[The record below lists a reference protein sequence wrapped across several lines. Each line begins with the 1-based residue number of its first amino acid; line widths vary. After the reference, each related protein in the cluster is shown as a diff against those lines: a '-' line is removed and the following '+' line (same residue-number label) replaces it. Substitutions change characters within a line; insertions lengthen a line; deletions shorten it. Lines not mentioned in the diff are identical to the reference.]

1 MASEQEYYD
10 LFAKKVKKIRAGSGG
25 EYMGLCPFHD
35 EKKPSF
41 CFNIRAGLYNCK
53 AGKCGAEGNAVK
65 FAKHFGIDPVPFY
78 SDKYKRTNGKQTGN
92 SVEKRRVNDGQPSKT
107 EGKQKGKPRLNAEQL
122 QELAIRYQKNGTGR
136 NEYVDTT
143 TAMLEV
149 GIDDNCRLTFPYHNE
164 NGEVMGIKHHKGLS
178 GQKPYWTLGDGSS
191 KWYLVQNLSHYD
203 KSKPLII
210 CEGEKDAIQLLRK
223 NYNAICGSAG
233 CGSVPK
239 PLPIFKEFPLLYVL
253 YDNDE
258 SGELGAERC
267 AGKIY
272 EELEIEC
279 RIPQWSPDLPKGF
292 DVSDDKEWVEVP
304 RAINNYKV
312 LDRAKHD
319 QKPSQGK
326 EYNLVGLL
334 DAFEMD
340 IPKPEMIVEDISN
353 ENGNTLLVAEDS
365 VGKSMMANQLGLCIA
380 TGTDFLGYKVPKPR
394 KVALVQHEME
404 NGEQVDRLKQQTN
417 WFFIN
422 HYEEMKENV
431 YLHMIEPGDNLAI
444 TDQFEVLGNT
454 LASNPDIEV
463 VVFDNIG
470 QSTNVKMS
478 DPDLIRNELKRLKDL
493 CRLHG
498 VAFILVAHVV
508 KVDWAKDKDL
518 RKNQIQGGKPV
529 SDWADNIIQLMTSA
543 LNTELVLFKMT
554 KVRSVHNKEGVTTK
568 GMNQG
573 VWWNQNADLLFSG
586 RFGMTNWESHFIGA
600 EKYERELELVKRMES
615 YPQPFTTND
624 IVNEAD
630 QLQPPV
636 SASTIKGYWL
646 PKLCNGKMGW
656 LTKEKHGMYSVNKKV
671 LDFISADPN
680 PSDV

>member
-10 LFAKKVKKIRAGSGG
+10 LFARKVKNIKQGSGG
-25 EYMGLCPFHD
+25 EYMGLCPFHN
-35 EKKPSF
+35 EKKSSF
-41 CFNIRAGLYNCK
+41 SFNVRLGGVYNCK
-53 AGKCGAEGNAVK
+53 SGRCNAEGNAVK

-78 SDKYKRTNGKQTGN
+78 SDKYKRTDGKQTG
-92 SVEKRRVNDGQPSKT
+92 RPPKT
-107 EGKQKGKPRLNAEQL
+107 EGKQEGKPKLNAEQL
-122 QELAIRYQKNGTGR
+122 QEMAIRYYKKGSWKSD
-136 NEYVDTT
+136 VDSL
-143 TAMLEV
+143 TAMLEI
-149 GIDDNCRLTFPYHNE
+149 GIDDNGRLTFPYHND
-164 NGEVMGIKHHKGLS
+164 NGEVVGIKHHKGS
-178 GQKPYWTLGDGSS
+178 KDGQKPYWTLGDGSS
-191 KWYLVQNLSHYD
+191 KWYLAEYLPNYD

-210 CEGEKDAIQLLRK
+210 CEGEKDAVQLLRK
-223 NYNAICGSAG
+223 GYNAICGSAG

-239 PLPIFKEFPLLYVL
+239 PLPIFKEYPLLYVL

-267 AGKIY
+267 ASKIY
-272 EELEIEC
+272 KELGIEC
-279 RIPQWSPDLPKGF
+279 RIPQWNPALPKGF
-292 DVSDDKEWVEVP
+292 DVSDDKKWVEVP

-312 LDRAKHD
+312 LDHAKHD

-326 EYNLVGLL
+326 EYHLVGLL
-334 DAFEMD
+334 DAFEMN
-340 IPKPEMIVEDISN
+340 IPKPEMIVEDILN
-353 ENGNTLLVAEDS
+353 ERGNTLLVAEDS

-394 KVALVQHEME
+394 KVMLVQHEME
-404 NGEQVDRLKQQTN
+404 NGEQVDRLKQQSK
-417 WFFIN
+417 WFQIN
-422 HYEEMKENV
+422 HPESFSENIK
-431 YLHMIEPGDNLAI
+431 LHLIQEGDNLAI

-554 KVRSVHNKEGVTTK
+554 KVRSVHNKDGITTK
-568 GMNQG
+568 NMNQG
-573 VWWNQNADLLFSG
+573 VWWNRNGDLLFSD

-600 EKYERELELVKRMES
+600 EKYERELELVRAMME
-615 YPQPFTTND
+615 YEQPFTTND
-624 IVNEAD
+624 IINQAD
-630 QLQPPV
+630 QLHPPV

-646 PKLCNGKMGW
+646 PKLINGKMGW